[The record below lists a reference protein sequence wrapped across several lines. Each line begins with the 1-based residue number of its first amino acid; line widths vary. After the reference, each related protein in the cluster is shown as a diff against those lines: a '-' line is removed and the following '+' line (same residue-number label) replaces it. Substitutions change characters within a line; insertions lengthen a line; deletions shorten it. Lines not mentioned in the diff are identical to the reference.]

1 MYKKIN
7 IFIVGFFSILT
18 IYTNIGFLL
27 YIPLLFYYLIR
38 NYKNIYFFFISG
50 TISLL
55 ISFLLI
61 DVVYIDS
68 IRMYLIP
75 FFILNIIIMIC
86 LWIMNKIQ
94 KSYFIYFFVL
104 LLYVA
109 MQFIFFKKINN
120 YLNFSI
126 CLGISMLLYLFL
138 EKNLIDSITPNNSL
152 YNNSYVNILI
162 SIIAIIGAANFKIG
176 GINLA
181 IPLGIYYSMYFGVN
195 FKNVYATLYGLISS
209 FILMFFY
216 KESDGLLI
224 LVIGSF
230 YLLKFAYP
238 ILLTSIFCT
247 TMIFLETNYNSNLL
261 LGIMILSIVF
271 ELIKHFLVKE
281 KLSDELVVNNLY
293 SKVTSNVSNEVLSFA
308 SFLDKFVYS
317 FKETNNFN
325 EIINESVK
333 TMINNCCLKCPN
345 IKECRS
351 FYRSNLYFFFK
362 HMLEDKEVNKEEY
375 IYFKKNCIKYRELKE
390 LALKLNKRYNLQNI
404 PVHNSSLI
412 VQLIGVSNSLRKYA
426 IDMVSKKEL
435 DAETIFRLK
444 KDITNFGYDITYL
457 EIIKPYE
464 DDFVIEIG
472 LLKEEISEVV
482 KNITKLSDNIFS
494 HKTSVIF
501 LKNEQDVSYYKIIP
515 LVKINI
521 QYGFGSL
528 SAQNNDICGDNYLIK
543 ETTSGKFITAISD
556 GMGNGY
562 NAFKTSNETLNL
574 VSEILEQNLD
584 VQTALEIINTFYA
597 IQEYLDRY
605 ATLDLLEI
613 DRHTQIANFY
623 KMGASTSYIIKKGGS
638 IIKII
643 NQNLPFGIEDY
654 VENKDYIVEDG
665 DLILMSSDGIFEN
678 VVESESLDEYIKK
691 IRGEAPQK
699 IVYEV
704 LQYILNNEIKINDD
718 ATLIALKIKTA

>member
-38 NYKNIYFFFISG
+38 NYKNIYVFFISG
-50 TISLL
+50 TLGL
-55 ISFLLI
+55 ITSFFINEYLYLE
-61 DVVYIDS
+61 S
-68 IRMYLIP
+68 FKKYLIP

-94 KSYFIYFFVL
+94 KSYFIYLFVIL
-104 LLYVA
+104 IDVS
-109 MQFIFFKKINN
+109 MHFIFFKKIDN

-126 CLGISMLLYLFL
+126 CLGISILLYIFL
-138 EKNLIDSITPNNSL
+138 EKNLIDSISPNNSF
-152 YNNSYVNILI
+152 YNSSYVNILI
-162 SIIAIIGAANFKIG
+162 SIISILGASNFKVG

-181 IPLGIYYSMYFGVN
+181 IPLALYYSMFFGVN
-195 FKNVYATLYGLISS
+195 FKNVYATLYCLVSS

-216 KESDGLLI
+216 NETDGLLI
-224 LVIGSF
+224 LIIGSF
-230 YLLKFAYP
+230 YLLKFSYP

-247 TMIFLETNYNSNLL
+247 SMIFLETNYDSKLL
-261 LGIMILSIVF
+261 LIIMIISIVF
-271 ELIKHFLVKE
+271 EFIKYFLIKE
-281 KLSDELVVNNLY
+281 KLSDELVVHNLY
-293 SKVTSNVSNEVLSFA
+293 SQITSNVSNEVLSFA
-308 SFLDKFVYS
+308 SFLDKFIYS
-317 FKETNNFN
+317 FKETNNYT

-333 TMINNCCLKCPN
+333 TMINNCCLKCSHT
-345 IKECRS
+345 KECKN

-362 HMLEDKEVNKEEY
+362 HLIENKDVTSEEY
-375 IYFKKNCIKYRELKE
+375 IYFKKHCIKYNELKE
-390 LALKLNKRYNLQNI
+390 LALKLNQRYNISKI

-412 VQLIGVSNSLRKYA
+412 VQLLGVSNSLRKYA
-426 IDMVSKKEL
+426 IDIVSKKEL
-435 DAETIFRLK
+435 DAEVLFKLK
-444 KDITNFGYDITYL
+444 KDITNVGYDITYM
-457 EIIKPYE
+457 EVIKPFE
-464 DDFVIEIG
+464 DDFIIEIG
-472 LLKEEISEVV
+472 ILKEEIEEVI
-482 KNITKLSDNIFS
+482 KNLTRLCNNILTCKS
-494 HKTSVIF
+494 TVIF
-501 LKNEQDVSYYKIIP
+501 LKNEQDTSYYKIIP
-515 LVKINI
+515 FVKINI

-528 SAQNNDICGDNYLIK
+528 SAQNNNICGDNYLIK
-543 ETTSGKFITAISD
+543 ETTNGKFITAISD

-562 NAFKTSNETLNL
+562 NAFKTSSETLNL

-613 DRHTQIANFY
+613 NRHTQIANFY
-623 KMGASTSYIIKKGGS
+623 KMGASTSYIIKRGGS
-638 IIKII
+638 IVKII

-654 VENKDYIVEDG
+654 VDNKDYIVEDG

-678 VVESESLDEYIKK
+678 VVETESLDEYIKK
-691 IRGEAPQK
+691 IRGESPQK

-718 ATLIALKIKTA
+718 ATLIALKIKTV